1 MFIDLSM
8 QKNSSNQ
15 HASPRDLRKDG
26 LWATKL
32 GFYLMWMEYLAIS
45 PSYELARRY
54 RMGSLTKEEQQ
65 RLPADFDRVLSVY
78 DDLGDVQRTDF
89 RDWWRDRAM
98 AVFGHEGVKPRVRRV
113 DTLTAKRNK
122 RAAERVQAFVD
133 GEWIEQAQ
141 PNTALVSI
149 PLGLTKTQITRQ
161 LNKILESYDERLR
174 TPAKPYA
181 KYPLLGTRQRKDTL
195 FRYLSVVWMRSAM
208 PRQALWRV
216 GARAKVSDTYSP
228 ELDPK
233 ARVVRGEQIYDREVL
248 SILTSRAYNR
258 GIALAENAARGRFP
272 SYDVPEHAVEP
283 DLRELWALVGSR
295 RKWKRAQSKQTAG

>member
-1 MFIDLSM
+1 MFILIIISNLPN
-8 QKNSSNQ
+8 QRNPSS
-15 HASPRDLRKDG
+15 RDLRRDG
-26 LWATKL
+26 LWATKV
-32 GFYLMWMEYLAIS
+32 GFYLLWMEYLAIS

-54 RMGSLTKEEQQ
+54 RNHALTKDEQQ
-65 RLPADFDRVLSVY
+65 QLPADFDIVLGVY

-89 RDWWRDRAM
+89 RDWWQDKAIQ
-98 AVFGHEGVKPRVRRV
+98 VFGHEGVKPRVQRI
-113 DTLTAKRNK
+113 DTLTENHNQHT
-122 RAAERVQAFVD
+122 AARVQAFID
-133 GEWIEQAQ
+133 GEWMEQAQ

-149 PLGLTKTQITRQ
+149 PLGLSKAQITRQ
-161 LNKILESYDERLR
+161 LNKILENYDEQSRVC
-174 TPAKPYA
+174 AKPHA

-195 FRYLSVVWMRSAM
+195 FRYLAVVWMRSAM

-272 SYDVPEHAVEP
+272 SYAMPEHALQP
-283 DLRELWALVGSR
+283 DIHKLWELVGSR
-295 RKWKRAQSKQTAG
+295 RKWKRSLAKKSSE

>member
-1 MFIDLSM
+1 MFILIIMSNPPN
-8 QKNSSNQ
+8 QNNSS
-15 HASPRDLRKDG
+15 SRDLRRDG
-26 LWATKL
+26 LWATKV
-32 GFYLMWMEYLAIS
+32 GFYLLWMEYLAIS

-54 RMGSLTKEEQQ
+54 RNHALTKDEQQ
-65 RLPADFDRVLSVY
+65 HLPADFDIVLGVY
-78 DDLGDVQRTDF
+78 DDLGDVQRTNF
-89 RDWWRDRAM
+89 RDWWQDKGID
-98 AVFGHEGVKPRVRRV
+98 VFGHEGVKPRVQHI
-113 DTLTAKRNK
+113 DTLTGNHNQQSAV
-122 RAAERVQAFVD
+122 RVQAFMD

-149 PLGLTKTQITRQ
+149 PLGLSKAQITRQ
-161 LNKILESYDERLR
+161 LNKILESYDAQLR
-174 TPAKPYA
+174 VSAKPHA
-181 KYPLLGTRQRKDTL
+181 KYPLLGTRQPKDTL
-195 FRYLSVVWMRSAM
+195 FRYLAVVWMRSAM

-272 SYDVPEHAVEP
+272 SYAMPEHALQP
-283 DLRELWALVGSR
+283 DIHKLWELVGSR
-295 RKWKRAQSKQTAG
+295 RKWKRCLAKASSD